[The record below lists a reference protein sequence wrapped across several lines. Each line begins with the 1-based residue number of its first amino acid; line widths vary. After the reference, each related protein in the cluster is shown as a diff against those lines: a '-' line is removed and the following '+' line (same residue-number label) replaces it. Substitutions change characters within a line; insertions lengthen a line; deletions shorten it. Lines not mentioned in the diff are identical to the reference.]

1 MPVQAKGNVNVLA
14 DLYPIGEGNIS
25 GKIIIA
31 R

>member
-1 MPVQAKGNVNVLA
+1 MPVQAKGNIGFRIDRYL
-14 DLYPIGEGNIS
+14 IGEGNIS